1 MLKRLVA
8 RLTKKKSV
16 SQSTKLPND
25 KTVVEG
31 SKQLEVLERSKHSLS
46 RRQMDDNALK
56 VLYRLRKGGFEAY
69 LVGGG
74 IRDLLLDH
82 TPKDFDIVTNAK
94 PEQVRALFSNA
105 RLIGKRFK
113 LVHVL
118 FGREIIEV
126 ATFRASPAQ
135 HSKHHTE
142 STQGMIL
149 RDNVYGSKNEDALR
163 RDFTI
168 NALYY
173 SINDFSLHNYFNGL
187 EDLKH
192 KRLRIIGDPVIRY
205 REDPVRMLRAA
216 RFAAKLDFNLDEK
229 TETPI
234 YQLGHLLKN
243 VSNARLYEES
253 LKLFISGHAQQTFHH
268 LQKLALLEYL
278 IPSLAYE
285 LAQSSRWEA
294 FIMQALTNTDSRIKA
309 ELSVN
314 PAYLFATLLWPP
326 LQRNQHYFQNQGMQ
340 PISALHQAT
349 SVVLQNQQSYTAIP
363 KRLSSVIKEIWDLQ
377 IRLKNLKGQSK
388 KAEKLIEHPKFRAGY
403 DFLLLRD
410 SVSDSDSQISPW
422 WTHFLEN
429 NPTAIALFEKRRSQF
444 NFSSHKKTHSNHS
457 LEGSNPQE
465 RQKKPGRNGKNT
477 RRMSRKAPKT
487 HNRYGNN
494 DNHE

>member
-8 RLTKKKSV
+8 RLTKKKSL
-16 SQSTKLPND
+16 SHSEKLPND
-25 KTVVEG
+25 KHVVAG
-31 SKQLEVLERSKHSLS
+31 AKQLEVLERSKHSLS

-74 IRDLLLDH
+74 IRDLLLGH
-82 TPKDFDIVTNAK
+82 TPKDFDVVTNAK

-113 LVHVL
+113 LVHVV

-126 ATFRASPAQ
+126 ATFRTAPTQ
-135 HSKHHTE
+135 DSKHHTE
-142 STQGMIL
+142 STQGMIV

-173 SINDFSLHNYFNGL
+173 SINDFSLHNYFSGL

-192 KRLRIIGDPVIRY
+192 KRLRIIGDPTVRY

-216 RFAAKLDFNLDEK
+216 RFAAKLDFGLDEK
-229 TETPI
+229 TEAPI
-234 YQLGHLLKN
+234 YQLGHLLKH

-268 LQKLALLEYL
+268 LRKLELLEYL
-278 IPSLAYE
+278 LPSLAYE
-285 LAQSSRWEA
+285 LAQSSHWDA
-294 FIMQALTNTDSRIKA
+294 FIKQALTNTDNRIRQ

-314 PAYLFATLLWPP
+314 PAYLFATFLWPS
-326 LQRNQHYFQNQGMQ
+326 LQRNQHYFQAQGMM
-340 PISALHQAT
+340 PTPALHQAA
-349 SVVLQNQQSYTAIP
+349 SVVLQNQQNHTAIP

-377 IRLKNLKGQSK
+377 VRLKTIKGQSR

-410 SVSDSDSQISPW
+410 SVSESDSQPSLW
-422 WTHFLEN
+422 WTHFLES
-429 NPTAIALFEKRRSQF
+429 NPIAIALFAKRQSQLNASYHRKKKSPEASSDSNPKEYPKKSKFNGKKNRRKPRRRSQTQDQF
-444 NFSSHKKTHSNHS
+444 
-457 LEGSNPQE
+457 
-465 RQKKPGRNGKNT
+465 GK
-477 RRMSRKAPKT
+477 
-487 HNRYGNN
+487 
-494 DNHE
+494 